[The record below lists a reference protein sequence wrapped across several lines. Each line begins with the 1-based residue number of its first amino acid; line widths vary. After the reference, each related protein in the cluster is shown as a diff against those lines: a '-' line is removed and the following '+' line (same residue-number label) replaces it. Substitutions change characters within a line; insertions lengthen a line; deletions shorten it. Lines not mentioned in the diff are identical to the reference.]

1 MRSLRLLCTLVPLA
15 LLALPRTSGAQEEAA
30 RVSIIYTGRS
40 LGALGVRRSQD
51 EHELLTERAVAEGLP
66 FKLVSHPAWRAPGI
80 VVFLSGS
87 EPEGWELA
95 EAIRRRGEAEP
106 LESVPAL
113 ASGTVLL
120 LQDPW
125 RPSPDLLAMLERN
138 PRRAEYGDL
147 IPARVRVSRLRSSTD
162 DRIYIVEQVGS
173 YWPEDPAAWTVGEM
187 NRVDIGDSRVFELPF
202 NLGGLGPRASLV
214 NDERAEAVTRAI
226 TVDLGHQDGDV
237 GMSRM
242 ERARIDFTAL
252 RELGYSYAVPFEFE
266 LALGA
271 AGLAA
276 LRDAFPE
283 VPLLATNVRA
293 ADSTLF
299 LTQAIVN
306 AGAVRV
312 GLVGLVNASIRD
324 RLPRAVLG
332 GYTFESPVTAARR
345 EVARLRAAGANSVVI
360 LSNMDAADNA
370 LVAQEVA
377 GIDAIVADMP
387 MRSAPESMRLRV
399 ELPDRPFVRPGTPA
413 VVARGAAGGIGIGR
427 LDLEFSARPDVATP
441 YLTAVEHRF
450 RTISDR
456 MIPDT
461 ALVRRVT
468 GLAAVAQRP
477 RGALLFPAFPDL
489 VARHPELGT
498 FDAVTRRG
506 RVSKPMW
513 ESFMAR
519 RVRIQAN
526 TEVAV
531 LRRLDQFQ
539 PLIGKL
545 HENEIGA
552 WLWTEDEIVVVDL
565 PGADLKALLRSD
577 VRGELVSSGVDLAAN
592 TVLGHRID
600 DATYYRVATSDV
612 LYEGGRARHFTRA
625 LRVRRDFVRDG
636 TTGALLAFQGQGT
649 RLSVREF
656 ILTELQRVRDAGG
669 GEAQLDALAAML
681 ARDPAHVDLFS
692 VDFERPT
699 IWASLNQVTNN
710 EGYVGVPESRVNARD
725 AWVVGVSGR
734 TVLTKERRRSATDL
748 GLQLAFAQQRVTD
761 DGTTETIETA
771 DDIKIDLTQRLSR
784 SSERGRRVLPFVRGL
799 YDTEFSATVNR
810 TTKVRNPKQ
819 QSVRVVTGLLLNPG
833 PTLRR
838 GDVGIV
844 AENDFGR
851 PNLQYGLQA
860 RADLERPVGAA
871 GPTGRGRMT
880 YRLRNDLTYFLP
892 TRNDRV
898 ADLALRY
905 NMVHELLVPLVD
917 ELSLSVAAD
926 LFFFQGKVP
935 QTREPG
941 MSTLLRVG
949 LTYDRL
955 WKPRY
960 QPFF

>member
-1 MRSLRLLCTLVPLA
+1 MSRRA
-15 LLALPRTSGAQEEAA
+15 LLAILVPAVLLAPPRIGAAQESAA
-30 RVSIIYTGRS
+30 RVSIIYTGRG
-40 LGALGVRRSQD
+40 LGALGVRRAQD
-51 EHELLTERAVAEGLP
+51 EHELLTERAVAEGMP
-66 FKLVSHPAWRAPGI
+66 FKLVSHLAWRAPGI
-80 VVFLSGS
+80 VVFLSGA

-95 EAIRRRGEAEP
+95 EAIARRAEAEP
-106 LESVPAL
+106 IESVPAL

-125 RPSPDLLAMLERN
+125 RPTPDLLAMLDRN
-138 PRRAEYGDL
+138 PRRAEFGDL
-147 IPARVRVSRLRSSTD
+147 IPTRVRVSRLRSRTD

-187 NRVDIGDSRVFELPF
+187 NRVDVGDSRVFELPF
-202 NLGGLGPRASLV
+202 NLGGLGPRASLL

-237 GMSRM
+237 GMSRA
-242 ERARIDFTAL
+242 ERARIDYTAL
-252 RELGYSYAVPFEFE
+252 RELGYAFAVPFEFE

-271 AGLAA
+271 EGIAA
-276 LRDAFPE
+276 LRRDFPE
-283 VPLLATNVRA
+283 VPLLAANVRA
-293 ADSTLF
+293 KDSTLF
-299 LTQAIVN
+299 LPQVVVN

-312 GLVGLVNASIRD
+312 GLIGLVNASIRD
-324 RLPRAVLG
+324 RLPRQVLG
-332 GYTFESPVTAARR
+332 GYTFESPVAAARR

-360 LSNMDAADNA
+360 LSNMDPADNA
-370 LVAQEVA
+370 LVSQEVP

-387 MRSAPESMRLRV
+387 VRTAPEAMRLRV

-413 VVARGAAGGIGIGR
+413 VVARGAANGIGIGR
-427 LDLEFSARPDVATP
+427 LDLEFSARPDVAAP

-450 RTISDR
+450 RPISDR

-477 RGALLFPAFPDL
+477 RGDLLFPAFPDL
-489 VARHPELGT
+489 VARHPALGT

-506 RVSKPMW
+506 RVSKAMW
-513 ESFMAR
+513 EAFMAR
-519 RVRIQAN
+519 RVRVQAN

-545 HENEIGA
+545 HENEVGA
-552 WLWTEDEIVVVDL
+552 WLWTEDELVVADI

-577 VRGELVSSGVDLAAN
+577 ARGELVTSGVDLAAN
-592 TVLGHRID
+592 AVLGHRID

-612 LYEGGRARHFTRA
+612 LYEGARARYFARA
-625 LRVRRDFVRDG
+625 MRVRRDFARDPASGALHSVPFGGERIAVRDFV
-636 TTGALLAFQGQGT
+636 LK
-649 RLSVREF
+649 
-656 ILTELQRVRDAGG
+656 ELQRVRDAGG
-669 GEAQLDALAAML
+669 GDAQLDALAAML
-681 ARDPAHVDLFS
+681 ARDPVHVDLLS

-734 TVLTKERRRSATDL
+734 TVVTKERRRSATDL
-748 GLQLAFAQQRVTD
+748 GLQFAFAQQRVTD
-761 DGTTETIETA
+761 DGTTEVIESA
-771 DDIKIDLTQRLSR
+771 DDIKLDLTQRLSR
-784 SSERGRRVLPFVRGL
+784 RSETGRRVLPFVRGL

-810 TTKVRNPKQ
+810 TTRVRNPKQ
-819 QSVRVVTGLLLNPG
+819 QSLRVVTGILLNPG
-833 PTLRR
+833 PVLRR

-860 RADLERPVGAA
+860 RADLERPVGAM
-871 GPTGRGRMT
+871 GPAGRGRMT

-892 TRNDRV
+892 TPNDKV

-935 QTREPG
+935 QTRDPG